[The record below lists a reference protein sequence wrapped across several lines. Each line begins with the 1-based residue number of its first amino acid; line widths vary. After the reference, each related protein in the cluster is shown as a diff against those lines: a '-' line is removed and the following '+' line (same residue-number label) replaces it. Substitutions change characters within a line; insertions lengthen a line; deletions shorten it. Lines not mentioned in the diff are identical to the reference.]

1 MNNML
6 ISGAASGIGA
16 ATARLFHAR
25 GWRVG
30 LLDVDEGAL
39 AALAAELG
47 GAWYAPLDV
56 VDAAAVQAAVAEF
69 CAQGG
74 GQLRLLFN
82 AAGILRTGAF
92 VDIELEQHT
101 RLVQIN
107 VLGVLNLCHAAF
119 AYLKATPGAQVINM
133 GSASALYG
141 VPQLASY
148 SASKFA
154 VRGLTEALELEWR
167 EYGIR
172 VGDLMPPVRRHAD
185 GAQPGAASSGDAASG
200 RTPGGRADRRSGLEA
215 GSRQRRAS
223 PGGVAVRCAV
233 QSWADHARLDQQ
245 AIDGLAQSL
254 AVGLSWPVAAGRRLC
269 HKGFLHDANPSF
281 SDYSCVDGFSLAF
294 CRAVVDTLAVDTSS
308 TCSILGAAPS
318 GCF

>member
-47 GAWYAPLDV
+47 GAWHAPLDV

-172 VGDLMPPVRRHAD
+172 VGDLMPPFVDTPMVRSQAQRPAVMLRLGVRLEAEQIAAAAWKQAHASAVHRPV
-185 GAQPGAASSGDAASG
+185 GLQFGVLFNLGQI
-200 RTPGGRADRRSGLEA
+200 TPGWINRLLMAWL
-215 GSRQRRAS
+215 SR
-223 PGGVAVRCAV
+223 
-233 QSWADHARLDQQ
+233 
-245 AIDGLAQSL
+245 
-254 AVGLSWPVAAGRRLC
+254 
-269 HKGFLHDANPSF
+269 
-281 SDYSCVDGFSLAF
+281 
-294 CRAVVDTLAVDTSS
+294 
-308 TCSILGAAPS
+308 
-318 GCF
+318 

>member
-47 GAWYAPLDV
+47 GAWHAPLDV
-56 VDAAAVQAAVAEF
+56 VDAAAVQAAVTEF

-172 VGDLMPPVRRHAD
+172 VGDLMPPFVDTPMVRSQAQRPAVMLRLGVRLEAEQIAAAAWKQAHASAVHRPV
-185 GAQPGAASSGDAASG
+185 GLQFGVLFNLGQI
-200 RTPGGRADRRSGLEA
+200 TPGWINRLLMAWL
-215 GSRQRRAS
+215 SR
-223 PGGVAVRCAV
+223 
-233 QSWADHARLDQQ
+233 
-245 AIDGLAQSL
+245 
-254 AVGLSWPVAAGRRLC
+254 
-269 HKGFLHDANPSF
+269 
-281 SDYSCVDGFSLAF
+281 
-294 CRAVVDTLAVDTSS
+294 
-308 TCSILGAAPS
+308 
-318 GCF
+318 

>member
-1 MNNML
+1 MNNIL

-30 LLDVDEGAL
+30 LLDVDEKAL
-39 AALAAELG
+39 EALAAELG
-47 GAWYAPLDV
+47 GAWHASLDV
-56 VDAAAVQAAVAEF
+56 VDAAAVKIALADF
-69 CAQGG
+69 CTQSG

-82 AAGILRTGAF
+82 GAGILRTGAF
-92 VDIELEQHT
+92 ADIELEQHT

-119 AYLKATPGAQVINM
+119 TYLKATPEAQVINM
-133 GSASALYG
+133 GSASGLYG

-172 VGDLMPPVRRHAD
+172 VGDLMPPFVDTPMVRSQ
-185 GAQPGAASSGDAASG
+185 AQRPPVMRRLGVRLDAAQIAEAAWKQAHASIVHRPVG
-200 RTPGGRADRRSGLEA
+200 LQFGLLFNLGQVTPGWINRLLMGWL
-215 GSRQRRAS
+215 SR
-223 PGGVAVRCAV
+223 P
-233 QSWADHARLDQQ
+233 
-245 AIDGLAQSL
+245 
-254 AVGLSWPVAAGRRLC
+254 
-269 HKGFLHDANPSF
+269 
-281 SDYSCVDGFSLAF
+281 
-294 CRAVVDTLAVDTSS
+294 
-308 TCSILGAAPS
+308 
-318 GCF
+318 

>member
-1 MNNML
+1 MNSML

-47 GAWYAPLDV
+47 GAWHAPLDV

-167 EYGIR
+167 EHGIR
-172 VGDLMPPVRRHAD
+172 VGDLMPPFVDTPMVRSQAQRPAVMQRLGVRLEAEQIAEAAWQQAHASKVHRPV
-185 GAQPGAASSGDAASG
+185 GLQFWLLHTLGQI
-200 RTPGGRADRRSGLEA
+200 TPGWINRLLMAWL
-215 GSRQRRAS
+215 SR
-223 PGGVAVRCAV
+223 P
-233 QSWADHARLDQQ
+233 
-245 AIDGLAQSL
+245 
-254 AVGLSWPVAAGRRLC
+254 
-269 HKGFLHDANPSF
+269 
-281 SDYSCVDGFSLAF
+281 
-294 CRAVVDTLAVDTSS
+294 
-308 TCSILGAAPS
+308 
-318 GCF
+318 

>member
-69 CAQGG
+69 CTQGG

-82 AAGILRTGAF
+82 AAGVLRTGAF

-167 EYGIR
+167 EHGIR
-172 VGDLMPPVRRHAD
+172 VGDLMPPFVDTPMVRSQAQRPAVMQRLGVRLEAEQIAAAAWKQAHASAVHRPV
-185 GAQPGAASSGDAASG
+185 GLQFGVLFNLGQI
-200 RTPGGRADRRSGLEA
+200 TPGWINRLLMAWL
-215 GSRQRRAS
+215 SR
-223 PGGVAVRCAV
+223 
-233 QSWADHARLDQQ
+233 
-245 AIDGLAQSL
+245 
-254 AVGLSWPVAAGRRLC
+254 
-269 HKGFLHDANPSF
+269 
-281 SDYSCVDGFSLAF
+281 
-294 CRAVVDTLAVDTSS
+294 
-308 TCSILGAAPS
+308 
-318 GCF
+318 

>member
-16 ATARLFHAR
+16 ATARLFHAQ

-47 GAWYAPLDV
+47 GAWHAPLDV
-56 VDAAAVQAAVAEF
+56 VDAAAVQAAVTEF
-69 CAQGG
+69 CTQGG

-82 AAGILRTGAF
+82 GAGILRTGAF

-172 VGDLMPPVRRHAD
+172 VGDLMPPFVDTPMVRSQAQRPAVMLRLGVRLEAEQIAAAAWKQAHASAVHRPV
-185 GAQPGAASSGDAASG
+185 GLQFGVLFNLGQI
-200 RTPGGRADRRSGLEA
+200 TPGWINRLLMAWL
-215 GSRQRRAS
+215 SR
-223 PGGVAVRCAV
+223 
-233 QSWADHARLDQQ
+233 
-245 AIDGLAQSL
+245 
-254 AVGLSWPVAAGRRLC
+254 
-269 HKGFLHDANPSF
+269 
-281 SDYSCVDGFSLAF
+281 
-294 CRAVVDTLAVDTSS
+294 
-308 TCSILGAAPS
+308 
-318 GCF
+318 